1 VILLSLCLGA
11 QQFTDPIYWAGTIAV
26 SGRRAS
32 AACGVLNTGG
42 NLVGGM
48 GAVAVPLTV
57 EWLGWPAAL
66 ATGSLFGFAAA
77 AVWLFTAVDR
87 RMDAGTLV
95 AASRMVGGESPEG
108 SAGGAMGAIL

>member
-1 VILLSLCLGA
+1 
-11 QQFTDPIYWAGTIAV
+11 
-26 SGRRAS
+26 
-32 AACGVLNTGG
+32 VLNTGG

-77 AVWLFTAVDR
+77 AVWLVTKVDR

-95 AASRMVGGESPEG
+95 AASRIIGGESPKG
-108 SAGGAMGAIL
+108 SAGAPTGAVLSLGTPRPDTRDHRA